1 MDDLLE
7 MEDVACTAYSI
18 INHYVRFVDTDPE
31 EERRN
36 WPLNERWV
44 WFLNGQYRSIKLTT
58 KPEEY
63 TLDRTLLWL
72 TRQVAPSLKMVQK
85 LDDLR
90 GTRLAKDMIEEAN
103 LSPHHKKI
111 LKQQQAALDDVV
123 TARQKGRK
131 WIDDLKQE
139 YMES

>member
-1 MDDLLE
+1 M
-7 MEDVACTAYSI
+7 
-18 INHYVRFVDTDPE
+18 
-31 EERRN
+31 
-36 WPLNERWV
+36 
-44 WFLNGQYRSIKLTT
+44 WFLSGQYRSIKLTT

-103 LSPHHKKI
+103 LSQHHKKI
-111 LKQQQAALDDVV
+111 LKQQQAVLEDVITV
-123 TARQKGRK
+123 KQKGRH
-131 WIDDLKQE
+131 WIDDLRQE

>member
-1 MDDLLE
+1 M
-7 MEDVACTAYSI
+7 
-18 INHYVRFVDTDPE
+18 
-31 EERRN
+31 
-36 WPLNERWV
+36 

-103 LSPHHKKI
+103 LSPHYKKI